1 MARMIRGVG
10 AVVVVVVVVWLTLWA
25 GSPLCPVMSQANG
38 SGAAWG
44 RPAACDH
51 DGALRFAA
59 ARRAA
64 VLTASEEL
72 EDLQLLGFF
81 GEASAPVLNTRPIAG
96 PVAAIHHVAGLS
108 QRALGGR
115 LAGLRVGDLLLEP
128 AILLALQCW
137 HCMSMCAARESQSN
151 QEIVSC
157 P

>member
-1 MARMIRGVG
+1 
-10 AVVVVVVVVWLTLWA
+10 
-25 GSPLCPVMSQANG
+25 MSQANG

-51 DGALRFAA
+51 DGALRFAPA
-59 ARRAA
+59 RAA

-108 QRALGGR
+108 QGAPVGR
-115 LAGLRVGDLLLEP
+115 RAGLRAGELSSGAGE
-128 AILLALQCW
+128 
-137 HCMSMCAARESQSN
+137 
-151 QEIVSC
+151 VSLTDFVVC
-157 P
+157 FE